1 MSHLFLLGLFA
12 ALLTQPSSLLDFS
25 FNNGSMAW
33 NFKERRLERQLL
45 REERR
50 LERQLKRQQLNSN
63 SFSTSSATDSFQSI
77 SHNGTRRTYILH
89 KPNSPSDVK
98 LPLVIALHGGK
109 SSGRRLV
116 ETSRLNEISDQENFL
131 VVYPDAKYGNWS
143 DGRSVISH
151 GTNDVDF
158 INTLIT
164 SLASNHSVDTS
175 RVYVIGISN
184 GSFMAQRLACELP
197 HKISAIS
204 VIAGA
209 LPIELESVCQ
219 PDRPMPVIMFS
230 GTKDNTVPWSGGTMS
245 RGEGGKVLSPFDTAK
260 WWASNNKCSHR
271 DKIPVTSNKNIQP
284 DKTSIE
290 QYTFSGCDDL
300 STVVFYKIIGG
311 GHTWPGGGKQPRW
324 LLGPTST
331 KINASMLSWKFFSQ
345 YTL

>member
-1 MSHLFLLGLFA
+1 MSHFFLLGLFT
-12 ALLTQPSSLLDFS
+12 ALFSQPSSLLDFS

-50 LERQLKRQQLNSN
+50 LERQLKRQQFNSN
-63 SFSTSSATDSFQSI
+63 SFSTSSATDSLQSI
-77 SHNGTRRTYILH
+77 SHNGTRRTYVLH

-109 SSGRRLV
+109 SSGSRLV
-116 ETSRLNEISDQENFL
+116 ETSRLNEISDQENFV
-131 VVYPDAKYGNWS
+131 VVYPDALNENWV
-143 DGRSVISH
+143 DGRSVVSH
-151 GTNDVDF
+151 GTDDVDF

-230 GTKDNTVPWSGGTMS
+230 GTDDNTVPWDGGTML
-245 RGEGGKVLSPFDTAK
+245 RGEGGEVLSPFDTAK
-260 WWASNNKCSHR
+260 WWASNNKCSQP
-271 DKIPVTSNKNIQP
+271 DMIPVTSNENIES

-290 QYTFSGCDDL
+290 KYTFSSCDDL

-324 LLGPTST
+324 LVGPTT
-331 KINASMLSWKFFSQ
+331 NKINASMLAWKFFSQ
-345 YTL
+345 YSL

>member
-1 MSHLFLLGLFA
+1 MSHFFLLGLFA
-12 ALLTQPSSLLDFS
+12 ALFSQPSSLLDFS

-33 NFKERRLERQLL
+33 NFKERRLERQQL

-50 LERQLKRQQLNSN
+50 LERQLKRQQFFTN
-63 SFSTSSATDSFQSI
+63 SFSISSAPDSLQSI
-77 SHNGTRRTYILH
+77 SHNGTQRTYVLH
-89 KPNSPSDVK
+89 KPNSPSDGK

-109 SSGRRLV
+109 SSGSRLV
-116 ETSRLNEISDQENFL
+116 ETSRLNEISDQENFV
-131 VVYPDAKYGNWS
+131 VVYPDALNENWV
-143 DGRSVISH
+143 DGRSVVSH
-151 GTNDVDF
+151 GTDDVGF
-158 INTLIT
+158 IDTLIT

-219 PDRPMPVIMFS
+219 PDRPMPLIMFS
-230 GTKDNTVPWSGGTMS
+230 GTADNTVPWDGGTML

-260 WWASNNKCSHR
+260 WWASNNKCSNS
-271 DKIPVTSNKNIQP
+271 DKIPVTSNENIES
-284 DKTSIE
+284 DKTSVE
-290 QYTFSGCDDL
+290 QYTFSGCDD
-300 STVVFYKIIGG
+300 SSNVVFYKIIGG

-324 LLGPTST
+324 LVGPTT
-331 KINASMLSWKFFSQ
+331 NKINASMLAWKFFSQ
-345 YTL
+345 YSL

>member
-1 MSHLFLLGLFA
+1 MYHLFLLGLFA
-12 ALLTQPSSLLDFS
+12 ALFSQPSSLLDFS

-63 SFSTSSATDSFQSI
+63 SFSTSSATDSLQSI
-77 SHNGTRRTYILH
+77 SHNGTRRTYVLH

-109 SSGRRLV
+109 SSGSRLV
-116 ETSRLNEISDQENFL
+116 KTSGLNEISDQENFL
-131 VVYPDAKYGNWS
+131 VVYPDAQNGNWV
-143 DGRSVISH
+143 DGRSVVSH
-151 GTNDVDF
+151 GTDDVDF

-197 HKISAIS
+197 NKISAIS

-209 LPIELESVCQ
+209 LPTELESVCQ

-230 GTKDNTVPWSGGTMS
+230 GTDDNTVPWDGGTML
-245 RGEGGKVLSPFDTAK
+245 RGEGGEVLSPFDTAK
-260 WWASNNKCSHR
+260 WWASNNKCSQP
-271 DKIPVTSNKNIQP
+271 DMIPVTSNENIES

-290 QYTFSGCDDL
+290 QYTFSGCDDS

-311 GHTWPGGGKQPRW
+311 GHTWPGGGKQPGW
-324 LLGPTST
+324 LVGPTT
-331 KINASMLSWKFFSQ
+331 NKINASMLAWKFFSQ
-345 YTL
+345 YSL